1 MFCSV
6 FPIHSVYTSGWISFF
21 SVSNTPFWLMEQVKT
36 RFPFKSFTCKVVG
49 LSILNFPLNCS
60 PPLLHREEVVHK
72 SNSISES
79 LFINSII
86 LSFIINIVKQR
97 IALSLSVSI
106 LITWLLLDKEKSS
119 TSLPKDHHRH
129 LLHQLLVVPD
139 KV

>member
-1 MFCSV
+1 MGSEMC
-6 FPIHSVYTSGWISFF
+6 IRDR
-21 SVSNTPFWLMEQVKT
+21 MEQVKT

-86 LSFIINIVKQR
+86 LSFIIYRKATNSFVVIR
-97 IALSLSVSI
+97 IYFNN
-106 LITWLLLDKEKSS
+106 
-119 TSLPKDHHRH
+119 
-129 LLHQLLVVPD
+129 LVTTG
-139 KV
+139 